1 MPGGGY
7 GMARYGM
14 DSMKNN
20 RKLRKWRK
28 SLKDSQYHGQVKSK
42 IKGRADFNEITE
54 YRDVVKRRRLKQS
67 VITIIS
73 ILIITA
79 TLILMLQ

>member
-1 MPGGGY
+1 MPGGGF

-20 RKLRKWRK
+20 RKLRKGRK

-42 IKGRADFNEITE
+42 IKGKPDFDEIDDYRAAVN
-54 YRDVVKRRRLKQS
+54 RKRLKQS
-67 VITIIS
+67 ILTIIS
-73 ILIITA
+73 ILIITV
-79 TLILMLQ
+79 TLIFILQ